1 MMTLF
6 LNIQMR
12 SIGYGA
18 FNDVSNALHGITSE
32 TSLVAVAADAA
43 TLALAGLA
51 AVAAGFT
58 GLALAAG
65 DYNKVITQ
73 TANNAGMTDA
83 QMQQMSDT
91 VLNLSK
97 NTGLATTDLATGYMH
112 ISDEGFKAADATQVA
127 TAAAESAASTGAKFS
142 DVANLLA
149 TTLHIWGLNADQAA
163 STMDTLHVAS
173 ALSNVTLDQ
182 FVAGLAKVEPIAAA
196 AGIGIDET
204 SAALATMTRNG
215 FTASTAATQLRSFI
229 QHIIAPTAGAERAI
243 VALSQATGVDLVR
256 DFSQTGLAVRGFTG
270 VVEDIATA
278 TKGDINAFADLT
290 GEQRLNAEQTKLV
303 TSALGGNL
311 QAMQDMVPAT
321 RGLYAEFILT
331 GSGANDYVGILK
343 QMAAAHEDG
352 GITAQNF
359 ARWEQTLGAQMEILK
374 ANVHVAAV
382 EVGQTFAPIIQQVV
396 SFLISDAIPA
406 FEMLATWIGS
416 HFIDLLD
423 AAKGAWNSLVAAFNG
438 GGLLGV
444 VQSIIT
450 ALINFATNMYNAGV
464 NLVEQLAQGMWNAA
478 VTIVQTVINDI
489 AQMIAN
495 FFVGNSPPPQ
505 GPLSKI
511 DQGGKNTMTAWVGGA
526 QQGLGGLQQVA
537 DSASYTLSS
546 IGNKANFIQLTNDAT
561 QAKLA
566 VIGLKDAGAE
576 ATLSLQAA
584 KDKVHEMTDE
594 ITKLKNNIQE
604 TKDKWATMIDPL
616 QTQADS
622 LKFDIQN
629 IHDQYASLDEPLQT
643 QLDDLKQAV
652 DYNQKIADAQDQ
664 IALAQL
670 NNNIAADQGNQL
682 QKAQYEQQLAS
693 VRERA
698 NELSIEA
705 QIADLKNK
713 KTAAAGDPAKLQSL
727 DLKLQELG
735 IQKQIYDLANHPQ
748 LATDQAAKVAL
759 EEKIRQQKAA
769 ENLAALQQK
778 QQEAVLEKQIS
789 DNKKAEAAKTLQD
802 RIALAQVEGQIAAY
816 KLNEKQDL
824 LVPEAQLRNLQDQK
838 QYLSDQVQ
846 SLTDAK
852 VQIGAATTMASGL
865 ASQLG
870 LAAGAAKGIGGGLG
884 GFPKK
889 PAAPPNLG
897 DSFDP
902 NAIAAALAAKAK
914 TAIETATAD
923 AVSKAQ
929 AAASKAIT
937 TWADGIAAQI
947 QLKKAQIGAAFF
959 NFANGGYK
967 GFVDFL
973 NQHLPMLGQTISTGI
988 SANLPAVEKALG
1000 DLFNAAYA
1008 KVAPAVGKIFSNLGT
1023 SISKA
1028 IGVDNMEII
1037 HAAADGFKDIGA
1049 RVQAVV
1055 TLLTPLA
1062 TGITTVGVGIA
1073 TNILPA
1079 MQSFAQFLGDAFS
1092 KAVDLISWFQH
1103 NQEALD
1109 AVKSVLLAIVG
1120 IAFSAFIWA
1129 AVGALAAVTVAT
1141 WAWVTALAAAAVA
1154 FAIAN
1159 APLILIGLAIAG
1171 VIFAIMELVRHH
1183 DDIGNF
1189 FSFLGSQAQLAK
1201 QAVGDA
1207 FDAFGANIK
1216 SNLDTI
1222 GASIGEFW
1230 RNAGQT
1236 FNTALTNIGAAVGQA
1251 FSDLGTAFS
1260 TNFQSLTTAVGQFWS
1275 GVGTNFHDALE
1286 AVKITVGQKFSDLG
1300 TLFQTGLAAL
1310 VQKVTD
1316 NIQYF
1321 KTAISNFLQAG
1332 KQLITDDLSK
1342 WADIGKNIVDAVAGG
1357 IHDAAKAV
1365 ADAAGQMVSDAVSAA
1380 KSALGIKSPST
1391 VFLDIGHNTG
1401 EGFARGLEASKNRVA
1416 AATGNM
1422 LSIPGSAGMASSAI
1436 ANRGANGG
1444 GVTVLI
1450 SGNYILDDMAIREL
1464 ADKVGQAITRSTG
1477 NAQFLARIQ

>member
-1 MMTLF
+1 MEDMMTLF

-12 SIGYGA
+12 SVGYGA
-18 FNDVSNALHGITSE
+18 FHDVSNALHGITSE

-65 DYNKVITQ
+65 NYNMVIAQ

-91 VLNLSK
+91 VLNLSR

-127 TAAAESAASTGAKFS
+127 TAAAESAASTGAKFA

-149 TTLHIWGLNADQAA
+149 TSLHIWGLNGDQAA

-215 FTASTAATQLRSFI
+215 FTASTAATQLKSFI
-229 QHIIAPTAGAERAI
+229 QHIIAPTAGAEKAI

-278 TKGDINAFADLT
+278 TKGNINAFADLT
-290 GEQRLNAEQTKLV
+290 GQQRLSVDQTNLV
-303 TSALGGNL
+303 TSAMGGNL
-311 QAMQDMVPAT
+311 QAMNDMVPAT

-331 GSGANDYVGILK
+331 GSGANDYIGILK
-343 QMAAAHEDG
+343 QMSAAHEDG

-374 ANVHVAAV
+374 ANVHVAAI
-382 EVGQTFAPIIQQVV
+382 EVGETFAPIIQKVV

-406 FEMLATWIGS
+406 FQMLATWIGS
-416 HFIDLLD
+416 HFITLLE

-444 VQSIIT
+444 VQSIIN

-584 KDKVHEMTDE
+584 KDKVHEMADQ
-594 ITKLKNNIQE
+594 ISNLKNNIQE
-604 TKDKWATMIDPL
+604 VKDKWATMIDPL
-616 QTQADS
+616 QEQADG

-629 IHDQYASLDEPLQT
+629 IHDEYASLDQPLQT

-652 DYNQKIADAQDQ
+652 DYNQKISDAQDQ

-670 NNNIAADQGNQL
+670 NNNIAADQGNQI
-682 QKAQYEQQLAS
+682 QKATLEQQLVS

-698 NELSIEA
+698 NELSLEA
-705 QIADLKNK
+705 QIADLQNK
-713 KTAAAGDPAKLQSL
+713 KKAAAGDSAKLQSL

-748 LATDQAAKVAL
+748 LATDQAAKIAL
-759 EEKIRQQKAA
+759 EEKIRKQKAN
-769 ENLAALQQK
+769 ENLLALQQK
-778 QQEAVLEKQIS
+778 EKEAKLEKEIS

-816 KLNEKQDL
+816 KLSEKQQL
-824 LVPEAQLRNLQDQK
+824 LVPEAQLKNLQDQK

-870 LAAGAAKGIGGGLG
+870 LAAGAAKGIGSNFGLG
-884 GFPKK
+884 SAKK
-889 PAAPPNLG
+889 PPTGPNLG

-902 NAIAAALAAKAK
+902 TAIAAAISARAK
-914 TAIETATAD
+914 TAVETATAD

-929 AAASKAIT
+929 AAAKKAIT
-937 TWADGIAAQI
+937 TWADGIGAEI

-967 GFVDFL
+967 GFVEFL
-973 NQHLPMLGQTISTGI
+973 DQHLPKLGQTIANGI

-1000 DLFNAAYA
+1000 DLFSVAYT
-1008 KVAPAVGKIFSNLGT
+1008 KVATVIGTALGKLGGVVEDT
-1023 SISKA
+1023 
-1028 IGVDNMEII
+1028 IGPKNMLVI
-1037 HAAADGFKDIGA
+1037 HRLGDGFDDVGRRI
-1049 RVQAVV
+1049 QAVV
-1055 TLLTPLA
+1055 TVLTPLVD
-1062 TGITTVGVGIA
+1062 GIGTVGVGIA

-1079 MQSFAQFLGDAFS
+1079 LQSFAKFLGDAFN
-1092 KAVDLISWFQH
+1092 KAVDLISWFQDH
-1103 NQEALD
+1103 QEALD

-1120 IAFSAFIWA
+1120 VAFSAFVWA
-1129 AVGALAAVTVAT
+1129 AVGAVSAAVVAT
-1141 WAWVTALAAAAVA
+1141 WAWVAALTAAAVA

-1159 APLILIGLAIAG
+1159 APIIIVGAAIAG
-1171 VIFAIMELVRHH
+1171 LIFIIMELVRHWS
-1183 DDIGNF
+1183 DISTAATEAWNTVQQIASSVIGGVQSEINDF
-1189 FSFLGSQAQLAK
+1189 M
-1201 QAVGDA
+1201 
-1207 FDAFGANIK
+1207 N
-1216 SNLDTI
+1216 TI
-1222 GASIGEFW
+1222 GPAWRDFWNSIKTYFNDLWTALVQIG
-1230 RNAGQT
+1230 
-1236 FNTALTNIGAAVGQA
+1236 NTALLLIEGLIDV
-1251 FSDLGTAFS
+1251 
-1260 TNFQSLTTAVGQFWS
+1260 
-1275 GVGTNFHDALE
+1275 FHDIFTGKWTKLGVDTQAIFVTLWNNLKTLAGDQLKLLGDVVSTVIKGVL
-1286 AVKITVGQKFSDLG
+1286 AVVS
-1300 TLFQTGLAAL
+1300 
-1310 VQKVTD
+1310 
-1316 NIQYF
+1316 YF
-1321 KTAISNFLQAG
+1321 NPQWADAG
-1332 KQLITDDLSK
+1332 KNLVE
-1342 WADIGKNIVDAVAGG
+1342 AMAGG
-1357 IHDAAKAV
+1357 IRDAAKAV
-1365 ADAAGQMVSDAVSAA
+1365 ADAASSMVTDAVNAA

-1401 EGFARGLEASKNRVA
+1401 EGYARGLEASKARVA

-1422 LSIPGSAGMASSAI
+1422 LAIPGSAGMASNAV
-1436 ANRGANGG
+1436 ANRGLGSG

-1450 SGNYILDDMAIREL
+1450 SGNYILDDFAIREL
-1464 ADKVGQAITRSTG
+1464 ADKVGQAITKSTG